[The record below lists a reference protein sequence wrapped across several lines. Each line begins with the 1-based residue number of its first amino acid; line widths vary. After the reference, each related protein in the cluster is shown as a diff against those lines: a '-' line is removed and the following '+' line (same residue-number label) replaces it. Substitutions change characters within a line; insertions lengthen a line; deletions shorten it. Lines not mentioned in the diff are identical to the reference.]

1 TEWLPREKL
10 YAMPRSLQTQGSRAL
25 GRLAFCDNQQ
35 RLLARLKREI
45 AHVTNPDVLYAS
57 VSQTGL
63 ALRDNTP
70 RIFLLAS
77 AGGGSSGMLADLGYG
92 IRRLVAQMH
101 QKGGEVHSGQHPAD
115 AVTEVGQHAAG

>member
-35 RLLARLKREI
+35 RLLARLKREV

-63 ALRDNTP
+63 ALRDSTP
-70 RIFLLAS
+70 RIYVIAS
-77 AGGGSSGMLADLGYG
+77 AGGGSSGMLGDLGYALK
-92 IRRLVAQMH
+92 RLLAQMR
-101 QKGGEVHSGQHPAD
+101 HPD
-115 AVTEVGQHAAG
+115 SDVTALLLASAP